1 MVAPATTIPMK
12 ARPRPEI
19 SNARHPLLKRLRA
32 ALSEGELT
40 EDGCCAVE
48 GRHLVEEALL
58 SGRELVALVG
68 TRQAESLLAQFET
81 MSGQAKIVHLVTE
94 RVFRSIAQTET
105 PQGIAALVRMPPW
118 HLEECL
124 KAPKALVV
132 AAVGLQD
139 PGNLGTIV
147 RSLEAFGGAACVLAP
162 NTVSPYNA
170 KAVRASSGSL
180 FRVPVFRKLAPE
192 KLLALCRRHGL
203 RTIGL
208 EAKNGSPL
216 ESIDLKGAVAF
227 FVGQEGSGL
236 PAELSAQLDLRVTI
250 HLSSAV
256 ESLNAG
262 VAASLAL
269 YEARRQR
276 GWR

>member
-1 MVAPATTIPMK
+1 MI
-12 ARPRPEI
+12 ARARPEI
-19 SNARHPLLKRLRA
+19 SNARHPVLKRLRA
-32 ALSEGELT
+32 ALSAGDLT
-40 EDGCCAVE
+40 DDGCCAVE

-68 TRQAESLLAQFET
+68 TRQSESLLAQFET
-81 MSGQAKIVHLVTE
+81 MSGRSKISLLVTE

-105 PQGIAALVRMPPW
+105 PQGVAALVRMPSW
-118 HLEECL
+118 RLEDCL

-132 AAVGLQD
+132 VGVGLQD
-139 PGNLGTIV
+139 PGNLGTIL
-147 RSLEAFGGAACVLAP
+147 RSLEAFGGAACVLAQ

-180 FRVPVFRKLAPE
+180 FRVPVFRQLAPD
-192 KLLALCRRHGL
+192 KILGLCRRHGL
-203 RTIGL
+203 RAVGL
-208 EAKNGSPL
+208 EAKDGLPL
-216 ESIDLKGAVAF
+216 EKVDLKGPVAL

-236 PAELSAQLDLRVTI
+236 PAELAARLDLRVTI
-250 HLSSAV
+250 RLTSAV
-256 ESLNAG
+256 DSLNAG

-276 GWR
+276 GWQ

>member
-1 MVAPATTIPMK
+1 MK
-12 ARPRPEI
+12 LRLRPEI
-19 SNARHPLLKRLRA
+19 SHARHPVLKRLRA
-32 ALSEGELT
+32 ALSAGDLT

-68 TRQAESLLAQFET
+68 TRQAEGLLAQFET
-81 MSGQAKIVHLVTE
+81 MAGQAKIIYLVTE

-105 PQGIAALVRMPPW
+105 PQGIAALVRMPAW
-118 HLEECL
+118 RLEDSL
-124 KAPKALVV
+124 KTPKAMVV
-132 AAVGLQD
+132 VAVGLQD
-139 PGNLGTIV
+139 PGNLGTIL

-170 KAVRASSGSL
+170 KSVRASSGSL
-180 FRVPVFRKLAPE
+180 FRVPVFRQLPPDKI
-192 KLLALCRRHGL
+192 LALCRRRGL
-203 RTIGL
+203 RTVGL
-208 EAKNGSPL
+208 EAKDGMPL
-216 ESIDLKGAVAF
+216 ETTDLKGPVAF

-236 PAELSAQLDLRVTI
+236 PAELSARLDLRVTI
-250 HLSSAV
+250 RLSSAV
-256 ESLNAG
+256 DSLNAG

-276 GWR
+276 GWQ

>member
-1 MVAPATTIPMK
+1 MTVRT
-12 ARPRPEI
+12 RQEI
-19 SNARHPLLKRLRA
+19 SSPRHPVLKRLRA
-32 ALSEGELT
+32 ALNSGELT

-68 TRQAESLLAQFET
+68 TRPDENILKQFET
-81 MSGQAKIVHLVTE
+81 MAGRSGAAYLVPE
-94 RVFRSIAQTET
+94 RIFRSLSQTET
-105 PQGIAALVRMPPW
+105 PQGIAALVRMPTW
-118 HLEECL
+118 RLEECL
-124 KAPKALVV
+124 KTPKALVV
-132 AAVGLQD
+132 VAVGLQD
-139 PGNLGTIV
+139 PGNLGTIL
-147 RSLEAFGGAACVLAP
+147 RSLEAFGGTACLLTP
-162 NTVSPYNA
+162 NTVSPFNA

-180 FRVPVFRKLAPE
+180 FRVPVFRQLPAE
-192 KLLALCRRHGL
+192 KIVGLCHRYGL

-208 EAKNGSPL
+208 EAQGGSSM
-216 ESIDLKGAVAF
+216 EATDLHGAVAL

-236 PAELSAQLDLRVTI
+236 PAELSARLNVRVTI
-250 HLSSAV
+250 RLSSGV

-276 GWR
+276 GWG

>member
-1 MVAPATTIPMK
+1 MT
-12 ARPRPEI
+12 ARARQEI

-32 ALSEGELT
+32 ALSAGNLT

-68 TRQAESLLAQFET
+68 TCSMESDLRQFET
-81 MSGQAKIVHLVTE
+81 MAGREKLALLVNE
-94 RVFRSIAQTET
+94 RAFRSITQTET

-118 HLEECL
+118 RLEDCL
-124 KAPKALVV
+124 KTPKALVV
-132 AAVGLQD
+132 VAVGLQD
-139 PGNLGTIV
+139 PGNLGTIL
-147 RSLEAFGGAACVLAP
+147 RSLEAFGGTACLLSP

-180 FRVPVFRKLAPE
+180 FRVPVFRQLPTE
-192 KLLALCRRHGL
+192 KILALCRRHNL
-203 RTIGL
+203 RTVGL

-216 ESIDLKGAVAF
+216 EATDLKGPVGL
-227 FVGQEGSGL
+227 FVGQEGGGL
-236 PAELSAQLDLRVTI
+236 PAELSARLELRVTI
-250 HLSSAV
+250 RLSSAV

-276 GWR
+276 GWG